1 MTSEL
6 IRRGDQ
12 RVPSAAQ
19 ARPTRWSVPLCRDR
33 LLEAAD
39 IDHRQT
45 GIKRPRKAGNCH
57 LTTAPHSHEERAGW
71 VDVVDNLDRLPPTPA
86 DRARAEKIFGWLR
99 MFTAREAELHNSLRA
114 WLKAEVARDYSVA
127 MKAKSAAT
135 RALEILAGRLN
146 EAAVPAF

>member
-1 MTSEL
+1 MTFKL
-6 IRRGDQ
+6 IRRGEM
-12 RVPSAAQ
+12 RPMTAAP
-19 ARPTRWSVPLCRDR
+19 ARPTSWGVPLCRDR

-71 VDVVDNLDRLPPTPA
+71 VDVVDNLDHLPPTPA

-99 MFTAREAELHNSLRA
+99 MFTAREAELLQSLKV
-114 WLKAEVARDYSVA
+114 WLRAEVARDYSVA

-135 RALEILAGRLN
+135 QALDILTGRLN
-146 EAAVPAF
+146 EAAVPVF